1 MNPSGTTGSEGA
13 SPPPVPPPLTPLG
26 RLTIAFSSGLYSGY
40 FPVASGTAGTAMAV
54 LFYLPLAFL
63 NRPAADGGNPA
74 AYLLVVALVTVLGIF
89 AAQFAEKY
97 HGGKDPGKVVI
108 DEFAGYFVTMTAL
121 PFDWRWI
128 LAGFFVFR
136 VFDVLKPWPAR
147 RLESLR
153 GGLGI
158 VIDDIFAGFYSCL
171 ALHAVRFALDRM

>member
-1 MNPSGTTGSEGA
+1 MGSSGQTGSGEA
-13 SPPPVPPPLTPLG
+13 EHSRVPPSLTLPG
-26 RLTIAFSSGLYSGY
+26 RLIIAFSSGLYSGY
-40 FPVASGTAGTAMAV
+40 FPVASGTAGTAVAV
-54 LFYLPLAFL
+54 LFYLPLGLL
-63 NRPAADGGNPA
+63 NRPAAEGGNPL
-74 AYLLVVALVTVLGIF
+74 AYMLIVALVTVLGVF

-158 VIDDIFAGFYSCL
+158 VIDDVFAGFYSCL
-171 ALHAVRFALDRM
+171 TLHAALYALGRM